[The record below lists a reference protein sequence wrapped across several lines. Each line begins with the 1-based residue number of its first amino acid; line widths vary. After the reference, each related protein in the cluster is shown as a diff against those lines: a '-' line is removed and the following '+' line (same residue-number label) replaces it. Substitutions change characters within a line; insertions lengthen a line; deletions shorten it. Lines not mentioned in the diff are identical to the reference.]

1 MKSRSLAAAS
11 LDSIAEVHRQWEKHN
26 STESADGLATLTTAV
41 RMAEILV
48 QGAEDVLKPFG
59 ITFGHFE
66 LLTMLVYSRRGG
78 LPMSKI
84 SARLQLP
91 PASLTHNVS
100 KLEAAGLVERSQ
112 DPKDKR
118 STLVN
123 ITDQG
128 IALSGAATPVL
139 DNYFANLPMAK
150 ADQAAVRRMGAEL
163 RSQAGDKVDKTF

>member
-1 MKSRSLAAAS
+1 MKARSMAATS
-11 LDSIAEVHRQWEKHN
+11 FDSIAEGHRQWEKHN
-26 STESADGLATLTTAV
+26 SLESADGLATLTTAV

-84 SARLQLP
+84 GARLQLA

-100 KLEAAGLVERSQ
+100 KLEDAGLVERSR

-118 STLVN
+118 STLVS

-128 IALSGAATPVL
+128 IALSGAASPAI
-139 DNYFANLPMAK
+139 DDYFANLPMDK
-150 ADQAAVRRMGAEL
+150 ADQDAVRRIGAAL